1 MSTRNIVPRNDNE
14 GQLGTEK
21 KKWIKIYANEISA
34 INFVGNLIG
43 TANKTIN
50 DSIGQKIDESYIKN
64 IEINNDNL
72 IITKGNNVI
81 SELNITPIIYNKIE
95 TAIKTLIRN
104 KIYKVNDIAY
114 LPSLASYIRLE
125 CCQEG
130 TTAET
135 TPEEFNSAQVGQ
147 YITDGNVKWIV
158 CDIRDGLSLGDVAYR
173 PILKEG
179 YVKLNGATVQR
190 NDYPRLVKYATD
202 NNLWT
207 SSPMTEVWKFGQ
219 GDGSTTF
226 VLPDY
231 RNIFLEG
238 GDTPSKIEAGLPNI
252 QGDFY
257 ANDISSLFWTGAKQ
271 ATGAFSLNTTQKN
284 VFSGTAT
291 ALLSTTSA
299 VLFNA
304 SSYNAIY
311 GKSNTVQPPSI
322 KLIPQI
328 KY

>member
-1 MSTRNIVPRNDNE
+1 MTTRNYVPNDHNE
-14 GQLGTEK
+14 GEIGVEK
-21 KKWIKIYANEISA
+21 KWWAKGYFVNLNTTNIKSDA
-34 INFVGNLIG
+34 INIRDVEATNANINTVNTDNMKTKLLIFNG
-43 TANKTIN
+43 MEV
-50 DSIGQKIDESYIKN
+50 SFSFIKRN
-64 IEINNDNL
+64 
-72 IITKGNNVI
+72 
-81 SELNITPIIYNKIE
+81 
-95 TAIKTLIRN
+95 TL
-104 KIYKVNDIAY
+104 YKVDDIAY
-114 LPSLASYIRLE
+114 NKNTQNGIRLE
-125 CCQEG
+125 CVKGG
-130 TTAET
+130 TTANEE
-135 TPEEFNSAQVGQ
+135 PEEYSTSDIGT
-147 YITDGNVKWIV
+147 YIIDGETKWIV
-158 CDIRDGLSLGDVAYR
+158 CDIKDGLPYGDVAYR

-252 QGDFY
+252 QGNFY